1 MIKQEV
7 KDIAVEVA
15 TKTAPAGGL
24 VVWATDW
31 LAHINWNVVLAGLLV
46 VLQILYLLR
55 KWWREETAWGMK
67 LKRWAESRGLVA
79 SKPMELDE

>member
-1 MIKQEV
+1 MKQEL

-24 VVWATDW
+24 LAWSTDW
-31 LAHINWNVVLAGLLV
+31 LSQINWNVFLGAVLI

-55 KWWREETAWGMK
+55 KWWREETSFGVWMRRKVGAP
-67 LKRWAESRGLVA
+67 VV

>member
-1 MIKQEV
+1 MKPEL
-7 KDIAVEVA
+7 KDIAIEVA

-24 VVWATDW
+24 LAWTTNW
-31 LAHINWNVVLAGLLV
+31 LSNINWNVMLGGVLL

-55 KWWREETAWGMK
+55 KWWREETSFGIWMRRKVGAP
-67 LKRWAESRGLVA
+67 VT

>member
-1 MIKQEV
+1 MKQEL
-7 KDIAVEVA
+7 KDIAIELA

-24 VVWATDW
+24 LAWTTNW
-31 LAHINWNVVLAGLLV
+31 LSTLNWNVVLGGALL

-67 LKRWAESRGLVA
+67 LKRWAENRGLVA

>member
-1 MIKQEV
+1 MKQEL

-24 VVWATDW
+24 LAWSTEW
-31 LAHINWNVVLAGLLV
+31 LTHINWNVMLGGLLI

-55 KWWREETAWGMK
+55 KWWREESAWGMK
-67 LKRWAESRGLVA
+67 LKRWAGRAPLDTKDGD
-79 SKPMELDE
+79 LDE